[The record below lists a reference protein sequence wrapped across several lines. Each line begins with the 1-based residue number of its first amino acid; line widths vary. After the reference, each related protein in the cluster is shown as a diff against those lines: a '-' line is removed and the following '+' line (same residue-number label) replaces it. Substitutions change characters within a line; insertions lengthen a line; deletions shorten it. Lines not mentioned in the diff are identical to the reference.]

1 MTAQAYA
8 LPDNALDTQRTFRA
22 LLDAMS
28 RPGEV
33 FTVEFDTKCPSA
45 LEPAAAAIARCVFDH
60 DTEIWMGDGIAG
72 VEVFDFLKFHCGC
85 PITKSGI
92 VADFA
97 IVCSRS
103 GLPGVTQF
111 KQGSDSFPDRSTTL
125 IVQVADLEAG
135 PPINITG
142 PGIETESTLNVA
154 GVADYFWQERREQNE
169 IFPRGVDIVFVC
181 GNRMVA
187 LPRSTRL
194 GD

>member
-1 MTAQAYA
+1 MSAQAYA
-8 LPDNALDTQRTFRA
+8 LPDQAFDTQRTFRA

-28 RPGEV
+28 RPGQIY
-33 FTVEFDTKCPSA
+33 TVDSDTKCPTA
-45 LEPAAAAIARCVFDH
+45 LDPAAAAIARCVFDH
-60 DTEIWMGDGIAG
+60 DTEVWMGDGIAG

-111 KQGSDSFPDRSTTL
+111 KQGSDDFPDRSTTL
-125 IVQVADLEAG
+125 IVQVPDLVDG
-135 PPINITG
+135 PQLKITG
-142 PGIETESTLNVA
+142 PGIETEGTLNVA

-169 IFPRGVDIVFVC
+169 IFPRGVDIVFIS
-181 GNRMVA
+181 GDRLVA